1 MKIAYVAGPFRA
13 SNAWDIE
20 CNIRRAEEVS
30 LEVWRVPGWCA
41 ICPHTNTRFFQGAAP
56 DHVWLEGDIEILKRC
71 DALVLAPNWAKSSGT
86 RAEVEYAINAGI
98 PVYADIHQFR
108 LDSIT
113 SPSALKCVL
122 DKFK

>member
-20 CNIRRAEEVS
+20 CNIRRAEETA

-56 DHVWLEGDIEILKRC
+56 DLVWLEGDIEILKRC
-71 DALVLAPNWAKSSGT
+71 DALVLAPNWAASSGT
-86 RAEVEYAINAGI
+86 RAEVKIALDYRI

-108 LDSIT
+108 IGIET
-113 SPSALKCVL
+113 RPVALQAVL
-122 DKFK
+122 DKLK